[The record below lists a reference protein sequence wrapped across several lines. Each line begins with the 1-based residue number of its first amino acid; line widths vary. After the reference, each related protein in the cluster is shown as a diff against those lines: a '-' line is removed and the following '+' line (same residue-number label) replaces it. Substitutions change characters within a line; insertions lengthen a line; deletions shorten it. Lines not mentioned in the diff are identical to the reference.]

1 MYTPRRIPP
10 CLYGI
15 LALCLAQSACIPST
29 PQNAND
35 SSIAITAATPEEL
48 LAEWMLLA
56 ADPVANEANPR
67 AYELVGR
74 LSTSGTDALMPIV
87 EVLADPEANP
97 YKKVFVVQCLAAH
110 MAPAYTARLGELA
123 EPPGDGTTRASAV
136 TLLGFVPDP
145 AVEPDLRRYVDDP
158 ERRVSF
164 AAKLGLARRG
174 DAPMRAALV
183 ESYALP
189 DTSPQEQEHIL
200 VLIVDNP
207 RVEDLPL
214 LMRAVIA
221 TNMDLA
227 QRSRIAAV
235 LGRWGDTRTIDALR
249 ISLELEPD
257 PMYEGIARPAIEAI
271 QEREKRDEP

>member
-1 MYTPRRIPP
+1 MNTQRNTEPF
-10 CLYGI
+10 LYRVLI
-15 LALCLAQSACIPST
+15 LSLVLSACIPST
-29 PQNAND
+29 PQNANEG
-35 SSIAITAATPEEL
+35 SITITSATPEEL

-56 ADPVANEANPR
+56 ADPVANAANPR

-87 EVLADPEANP
+87 EVLADPEADP

-110 MAPAYTARLGELA
+110 MAPDYAARLGELA

-136 TLLGFVPDP
+136 TLLGFVSDP
-145 AVEPDLRRYVDDP
+145 KVEPELRRYLDDP

-164 AAKLGLARRG
+164 AAKLGLARQG
-174 DAPMRAALV
+174 DAQMHTALV

-200 VLIVDNP
+200 ALIVDDP
-207 RVEDLPL
+207 QAEDLPL
-214 LMRAVIA
+214 LMQVVIA
-221 TNMDLA
+221 TETGLV
-227 QRSRIAAV
+227 QRLRIAAI
-235 LGRWGDTRTIDALR
+235 LGRWGDAHTIDALR
-249 ISLELEPD
+249 IGLEVEPD
-257 PMYEGIARPAIEAI
+257 PLYEGIARAAIEAI